1 MSIHTNTH
9 YELKLLKIRLI
20 ERQQQKILHSGLFL
34 SIFKQMEL
42 KEEEYGFELTWNILG
57 YVGILD
63 RKHVIISQDSSF
75 SIVNSCRL
83 DGQHFESQ

>member
-42 KEEEYGFELTWNILG
+42 KEEEYGFELT
-57 YVGILD
+57 
-63 RKHVIISQDSSF
+63 
-75 SIVNSCRL
+75 
-83 DGQHFESQ
+83 